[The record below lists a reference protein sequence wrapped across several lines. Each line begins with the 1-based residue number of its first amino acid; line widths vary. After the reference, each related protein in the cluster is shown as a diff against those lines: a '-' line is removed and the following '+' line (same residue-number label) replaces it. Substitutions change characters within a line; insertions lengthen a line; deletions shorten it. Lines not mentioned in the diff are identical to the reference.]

1 MFIAIPNR
9 RTDNQPSKFETSF
22 AFTRTESP
30 RQFWNIGVVKSL
42 ITGRDGFYGGAV
54 VRTRG
59 GDRVEVTRPLK
70 KLYPVEAGLRVIER
84 QNRNTDIIS
93 YNFNPC

>member
-1 MFIAIPNR
+1 M
-9 RTDNQPSKFETSF
+9 
-22 AFTRTESP
+22 
-30 RQFWNIGVVKSL
+30 
-42 ITGRDGFYGGAV
+42 